1 MSGGKFNQLD
11 DVVAQNAAR
20 LSPPLLFSLAGLYAR
35 AQRYPQVVSL
45 LTRIPAAQ
53 ADQAVYFNLGLAYSH
68 LHRFDD
74 ARRSYFAAIDKH
86 SGYAEAYLHVG
97 IDYAE
102 SNQPRFALPWLYRAR
117 QLSTD
122 PAKVD
127 YPLTQ
132 QLIRLRYF
140 DSADAILSHDLTS
153 SPDRPLLVT
162 ATGDLALARGN
173 YVKARELYGKALT
186 SILALPPAL
195 LGLAR
200 CAKAEG
206 KNDEA
211 RKYFQQVLAADHDN
225 PMANGELGIIEL
237 SDGNAKVAVGYLER
251 SCQFDSSN
259 VVVGVALSRLYRQ
272 WNQPMRSLNRLE
284 KLNPQ
289 QSSSIDLH
297 LELSRVYAALHRP
310 REAQAELQIVKDL
323 QSQKTASLQ
332 FEDPGTYVQ

>member
-1 MSGGKFNQLD
+1 MSGGKFKQLD
-11 DVVAQNAAR
+11 DVIAQNAAL

-45 LTRIPAAQ
+45 LTQIPPAQ
-53 ADQAVYFNLGLAYSH
+53 ADQAVYFNLGLANSH
-68 LHRFDD
+68 LHRFND
-74 ARRSYFAAIDKH
+74 ARHSYFAAIDKH
-86 SGYAEAYLHVG
+86 PGYADAYLRVG

-117 QLSTD
+117 QLSPD
-122 PAKVD
+122 PVKVD

-140 DSADAILSHDLTS
+140 DSAAAILSRDLAA
-153 SPDRPLLVT
+153 SPDQPLLVT

-173 YVKARELYGKALT
+173 YTKARDLYGKALT
-186 SILALPPAL
+186 STPALPPAL

-211 RKYFQQVLAADHDN
+211 RKYFQQVLAADHNN
-225 PMANGELGIIEL
+225 PLANGELGIIEL
-237 SDGNAKVAVGYLER
+237 SDGNPKSAVEYLER
-251 SCQFDSSN
+251 AWQDGNAS
-259 VVVGVALSRLYRQ
+259 VAVGVALSRLYRQ

-284 KLNPQ
+284 KVEPQ
-289 QSSSIDLH
+289 QSNSIDLH

-310 REAQAELQIVKDL
+310 REAQTELGKVKDL